1 MFPLV
6 QIFDLLPEGHLIH
19 LCNASGDHLCTASC
33 PAVIPWKYRD
43 KFVKSV
49 TQEVDLIKITLYWP

>member
-1 MFPLV
+1 MFPLA

-19 LCNASGDHLCTASC
+19 LCNVLGKSLCTASC
-33 PAVIPWKYRD
+33 PAMIPWEYRD

-49 TQEVDLIKITLYWP
+49 TQEVDLIKITLCWQ